1 MKNYI
6 LFIILLFS
14 ISTKS
19 QTLKDLEKTDK
30 NYSDCIDKSMCSGC
44 CTRDYSET
52 VDKLLN
58 ETYKSLLAKAKNDK
72 EKESIK
78 VDQRKWLANRKF
90 AYAKILKDLEKES
103 EVKYKDFGT
112 MDKDLLLIGQTS
124 YQYERV
130 EYLIKKLNK

>member
-6 LFIILLFS
+6 LFIIFLFS
-14 ISTKS
+14 ISAKS
-19 QTLKDLEKTDK
+19 QTLKDLEQTDK

-44 CTRDYSET
+44 CTRDYSEA

-78 VDQRKWLANRKF
+78 GDQRKWLANRKF

>member
-6 LFIILLFS
+6 LFIIFLFS
-14 ISTKS
+14 ISAKS

-44 CTRDYSET
+44 CTRDYSEA

-78 VDQRKWLANRKF
+78 VDQRKWLSNRKF